1 MAQILQRDLFSVR
14 RLSIYRFRI
23 SSWISRWISRW
34 IWSSD
39 FRVTSCKGIQDGLGF
54 WIPRRGFP
62 DSRYWIPHFF
72 LLELGFRVPVV
83 GGIPDSKDQ
92 DFVFH
97 ERICSGFRIP
107 QAKLS
112 ILTWG
117 ESSNTNHA
125 SVVKALC
132 ITAHCCT
139 LQFRY
144 RCHLC
149 CCGRLRVYETLP
161 INK

>member
-1 MAQILQRDLFSVR
+1 MDFEVDLKVDLEFGFS
-14 RLSIYRFRI
+14 SHPMQ
-23 SSWISRWISRW
+23 
-34 IWSSD
+34 
-39 FRVTSCKGIQDGLGF
+39 GN
-54 WIPRRGFP
+54 PRRSLILDSTPWIYGFQVQ
-62 DSRYWIPHFF
+62 DSSFF
-72 LLELGFRVPVV
+72 LLELGFWVPVV

-97 ERICSGFRIP
+97 KRNCSGFRIP

-117 ESSNTNHA
+117 DSSNTNHA

-144 RCHLC
+144 GCHLC

-161 INK
+161 ISK

>member
-1 MAQILQRDLFSVR
+1 MAQILQRDLFSVS
-14 RLSIYRFRI
+14 RLSIYRVRI
-23 SSWISRWISRW
+23 WRWISKWISRW

-39 FRVTSCKGIQDGLGF
+39 FPVTPCKWTQDGFGL
-54 WIPRRGFP
+54 WIPRCGFP
-62 DSRYWIPHFF
+62 DSRYWIPHSF
-72 LLELGFRVPVV
+72 LLERGFRVPIV

-97 ERICSGFRIP
+97 KRICSGFRIP

-117 ESSNTNHA
+117 NSSNTHHA
-125 SVVKALC
+125 SEVKALC

-149 CCGRLRVYETLP
+149 CCGRFRVYES
-161 INK
+161 